1 MTSNWL
7 SPGLLASGEGGL
19 TVELCADF
27 RLGGGQAPCTSRVNC
42 IHICEY
48 VYMMY
53 VSRYTQ
59 YVYAVSDV
67 ILRMCLKY
75 TNNQVI

>member
-1 MTSNWL
+1 
-7 SPGLLASGEGGL
+7 
-19 TVELCADF
+19 
-27 RLGGGQAPCTSRVNC
+27 
-42 IHICEY
+42 
-48 VYMMY
+48 MMY